1 MLNRDPGTYLYGEI
15 FSTAVLSEGEGPP
28 TPEDVWAAFGITAPN
43 SKPPADPPRGSGEKD
58 PPQDPPKDPPQDPPK
73 DPQDPPQDP
82 PKDPPEDSNKDPDKD
97 PNKEPPK
104 DPPKDP
110 PPNNKAAAEF
120 ARMRIENK
128 KLSTLLGDVAKILGI
143 QDISDPEKMLQA
155 VQEKVLQAQAKAI
168 GIPEDILKRQKET
181 EEKLTQYEQ
190 NQMRTQAYLGF
201 QKVMDTY
208 KLTQA
213 QLNAFADELLEQG
226 RNPFTTPMDLVK
238 EYRDLHWE
246 DILEA
251 EREKARQEEADRAA
265 KAASHSTQPSTKD
278 GKPGGDPAKIT
289 TVRDLDAW
297 MSSK

>member
-1 MLNRDPGTYLYGEI
+1 MLNRDSGTCLYGEI

-58 PPQDPPKDPPQDPPK
+58 PPEDPPEDS
-73 DPQDPPQDP
+73 QDP
-82 PKDPPEDSNKDPDKD
+82 PKDPPEDSDKD

-110 PPNNKAAAEF
+110 PLNNKAAAEF

-128 KLSTLLGDVAKILGI
+128 KLATLLGDVAKILGI
-143 QDISDPEKMLQA
+143 QDISDPEKVLQA

-181 EEKLTQYEQ
+181 EEKLAQYEQ
-190 NQMRTQAYLGF
+190 NQLRMQAYLGF

-208 KLTQA
+208 NLTQA

-246 DILEA
+246 EILEA
-251 EREKARQEEADRAA
+251 ERQKARQEEADRAA
-265 KAASHSTQPSTKD
+265 KAASHSTQPPAKD

-289 TVRDLDAW
+289 TVRDLDIW
-297 MSSK
+297 LNSK

>member
-1 MLNRDPGTYLYGEI
+1 MSNRDPGTYLYGEI

-28 TPEDVWAAFGITAPN
+28 TPADVWAAFGITDPN
-43 SKPPADPPRGSGEKD
+43 SKPPTDPPRGSGDK
-58 PPQDPPKDPPQDPPK
+58 DPPKDPPQDPPK

-82 PKDPPEDSNKDPDKD
+82 PKDTPEDSDKD
-97 PNKEPPK
+97 PNKDPNKDPK

-110 PPNNKAAAEF
+110 PKNPPPENKAAAEF

-128 KLSTLLGDVAKILGI
+128 RLATLLGDVAKILGI

-155 VQEKVLQAQAKAI
+155 VQEKVLQAQAKAA
-168 GIPEDILKRQKET
+168 GIPEDVLKRQKDI

-190 NQMRTQAYLGF
+190 NQLRTQAYLGF

-208 KLTQA
+208 NLTQA

-246 DILEA
+246 DILKA
-251 EREKARQEEADRAA
+251 EREKALQEEADRAA
-265 KAASHSTQPSTKD
+265 KAASHSTQPLTKD

-289 TVRDLDAW
+289 TVRDLDIW
-297 MSSK
+297 MNSK

>member
-1 MLNRDPGTYLYGEI
+1 MSNRDPGTYLYGEI

-28 TPEDVWAAFGITAPN
+28 TPADVWAAFGITDPN
-43 SKPPADPPRGSGEKD
+43 SKPPTDPPRGSGEKD
-58 PPQDPPKDPPQDPPK
+58 PPQDPPKDP
-73 DPQDPPQDP
+73 QDPPQDP
-82 PKDPPEDSNKDPDKD
+82 PEDPPEDSNKDPNKD
-97 PNKEPPK
+97 PK

-110 PPNNKAAAEF
+110 PKNPPPENKAAAEF

-265 KAASHSTQPSTKD
+265 KAANHSTQPSTKD

-297 MSSK
+297 MNSK

>member
-1 MLNRDPGTYLYGEI
+1 
-15 FSTAVLSEGEGPP
+15 
-28 TPEDVWAAFGITAPN
+28 
-43 SKPPADPPRGSGEKD
+43 
-58 PPQDPPKDPPQDPPK
+58 
-73 DPQDPPQDP
+73 
-82 PKDPPEDSNKDPDKD
+82 
-97 PNKEPPK
+97 
-104 DPPKDP
+104 
-110 PPNNKAAAEF
+110 
-120 ARMRIENK
+120 MRIENK

-155 VQEKVLQAQAKAI
+155 VQEKVLQAQAKAS

-190 NQMRTQAYLGF
+190 DRMRTQAYLGF

-246 DILEA
+246 DILKA
-251 EREKARQEEADRAA
+251 EREKALQEEADRAA
-265 KAASHSTQPSTKD
+265 KAANHSTQPPAKD

-297 MSSK
+297 MNSK

>member
-1 MLNRDPGTYLYGEI
+1 MSNRDPGTYLYGEI

-28 TPEDVWAAFGITAPN
+28 TPADVWAAFGITDPN
-43 SKPPADPPRGSGEKD
+43 SKPPTDPPGGSGEK
-58 PPQDPPKDPPQDPPK
+58 DPPKDPPQDPPK

-82 PKDPPEDSNKDPDKD
+82 PKDPPEDSNKDPNKD
-97 PNKEPPK
+97 PK

-110 PPNNKAAAEF
+110 PKNPPPENKAAAEF

-190 NQMRTQAYLGF
+190 NQLRMQAYLGF

-246 DILEA
+246 DILKA
-251 EREKARQEEADRAA
+251 EREKALQEEADRAA
-265 KAASHSTQPSTKD
+265 KAANHSTQPPTKD

-289 TVRDLDAW
+289 TVRDLDIW
-297 MSSK
+297 MNSK

>member
-1 MLNRDPGTYLYGEI
+1 MSNRDPGTYLYGEI

-28 TPEDVWAAFGITAPN
+28 TPADVWAAFGITDPN
-43 SKPPADPPRGSGEKD
+43 SKTPTDPPRGSGEEED
-58 PPQDPPKDPPQDPPK
+58 PPQDPPKDP
-73 DPQDPPQDP
+73 PQDPPQDP
-82 PKDPPEDSNKDPDKD
+82 PKDPPEDSNKDP
-97 PNKEPPK
+97 NKEPPK
-104 DPPKDP
+104 DPPKKP
-110 PPNNKAAAEF
+110 PPENKAAAEF

-128 KLSTLLGDVAKILGI
+128 RLSTLLGDVAKIRI
-143 QDISDPEKMLQA
+143 QDISDSEKMLQA
-155 VQEKVLQAQAKAI
+155 VQEKVLQAQAKAA
-168 GIPEDILKRQKET
+168 GIPEDILRRQKET

-190 NQMRTQAYLGF
+190 NQLRTQAYLGF

-208 KLTQA
+208 KLTEA

-246 DILEA
+246 EILEA

-265 KAASHSTQPSTKD
+265 KAANHSTQPSTKD
-278 GKPGGDPAKIT
+278 GKPGGNPAKIT

-297 MSSK
+297 MNSK